1 MDLAIIRLM
10 TEIYKIFIDLSYL
23 NTTDVIFPDLS
34 SSTQGRE
41 FPHKIAQLLAE
52 LSLLPQAISLLRRL
66 PYISPGREDVY
77 EVEIYPTETQPMDWL
92 DGDKI
97 RYIRVLGRDEVDD
110 TDRGVL
116 GHNEITLA
124 VPLEGM
130 GRYIILDLEE
140 GTIRTFNCFDSPE
153 YVFQH
158 RDELANLPF
167 PDNNNHYRNIPP
179 TPAIEFLES

>member
-10 TEIYKIFIDLSYL
+10 TEIYKVFIDLSYL

-41 FPHKIAQLLAE
+41 LPHNIAQLLAE

-66 PYISPGREDVY
+66 PYISLGREDVY

-97 RYIRVLGRDEVDD
+97 RYTRVLGRDEVDD

-116 GHNEITLA
+116 GPNEITL
-124 VPLEGM
+124 
-130 GRYIILDLEE
+130 
-140 GTIRTFNCFDSPE
+140 
-153 YVFQH
+153 
-158 RDELANLPF
+158 
-167 PDNNNHYRNIPP
+167 
-179 TPAIEFLES
+179 